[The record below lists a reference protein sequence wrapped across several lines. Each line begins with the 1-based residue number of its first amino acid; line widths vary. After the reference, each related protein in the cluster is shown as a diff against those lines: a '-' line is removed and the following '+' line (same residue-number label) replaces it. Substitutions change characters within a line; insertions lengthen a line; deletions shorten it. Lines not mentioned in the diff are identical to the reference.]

1 MPKKRVVP
9 EEDEEANPEVNSN
22 METYTII
29 TDEIP
34 QVKLISDKTKVS
46 NFKLWK
52 FGSINIRSGKEKG
65 EGSKIYRVAKEPVWH
80 SVASKRYVI

>member
-1 MPKKRVVP
+1 LSKKRVVP
-9 EEDEEANPEVNSN
+9 KEDEKANPEVNLN
-22 METYTII
+22 VETYTI

-65 EGSKIYRVAKEPVWH
+65 EGS
-80 SVASKRYVI
+80 